1 MMTRYLFL
9 KCERVGHKSGSR
21 RRVSNDG
28 IDVRLLSL
36 LTARY
41 V

>member
-1 MMTRYLFL
+1 MTRFLFL
-9 KCERVGHKSGSR
+9 KAERKGHKNGAR
-21 RRVSNDG
+21 RGVSNDG